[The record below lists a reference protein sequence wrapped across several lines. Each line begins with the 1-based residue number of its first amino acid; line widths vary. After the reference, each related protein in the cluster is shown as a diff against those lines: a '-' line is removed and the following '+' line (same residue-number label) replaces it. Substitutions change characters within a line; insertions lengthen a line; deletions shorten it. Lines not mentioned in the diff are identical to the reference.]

1 MGYQIEVAF
10 DMRIVGSMTE
20 LYEDFVR
27 KAEKILKQLESLRT
41 KESNTEAITG
51 ESDMQLS
58 FFKLDDPI
66 LEELREEIKML
77 DVNTLTPVE
86 ALMKLNEIKK
96 LLGK

>member
-1 MGYQIEVAF
+1 MAGMPKQIV
-10 DMRIVGSMTE
+10 I
-20 LYEDFVR
+20 

-41 KESNTEAITG
+41 KESNTEAITDG
-51 ESDMQLS
+51 SDMQLS

-77 DVNTLTPVE
+77 DINTLTPVE